1 MYIYLHGFSS
11 GPGSTKARYIQAQFA
26 QIGIELQVPDL
37 NQDDFTH
44 LTVSRQIAQVVDLF
58 PSDRQPV
65 TLIGSSLGGWIAAI
79 IAQNHPQV
87 ERLVLLAPAFDFLA
101 HWLPKIGEQQ
111 LNSWQKTGYLSIYHH
126 AIKDLVPL
134 HYEFLT
140 DARRY
145 PLAEIDSP
153 LERLRQRVLPTLIIH
168 GIHDDVIPV
177 AASQSFVIDRPWV
190 ELLEWDSDHQ
200 LTDARDSL
208 PETLCERI
216 WQEIRRFCQ
225 V

>member
-11 GPGSTKARYIQAQFA
+11 GPGSTKAQYIQAQFD

-58 PSDRQPV
+58 PPDRSPV

-126 AIKDLVPL
+126 ATKNLVPL
-134 HYEFLT
+134 HYDFLN

-145 PLAEIDSP
+145 PLAEIN
-153 LERLRQRVLPTLIIH
+153 RVLPTLIIH

-177 AASQSFVIDRPWV
+177 GASLSFGADRPWV

-200 LTDARDSL
+200 LTDASDL
-208 PETLCERI
+208 I